1 MAVDG
6 GIRWIADFTG
16 MRKISQIQVW
26 IPLTLLIVALLI
38 GLWFLLP
45 EAELS
50 EVQRLKQRELFGKEL
65 NEELLYGIIGEEHH
79 EKDILTDYPAYFLSG
94 YKDCC
99 EMADFSDAPAFE
111 WLLSKGTIRY
121 ILIPEQI
128 QNHSQDSAVVLD
140 KCVQSGL
147 CRQVGCSAGYYEPY
161 CLYTVSESK

>member
-1 MAVDG
+1 
-6 GIRWIADFTG
+6 
-16 MRKISQIQVW
+16 
-26 IPLTLLIVALLI
+26 
-38 GLWFLLP
+38 
-45 EAELS
+45 
-50 EVQRLKQRELFGKEL
+50 
-65 NEELLYGIIGEEHH
+65 LLYGIIGEEHH

-147 CRQVGCSAGYYEPY
+147 CRQVCCSAVIMNLIVCILSLNLNEYRSNSTTKRRGEQQISASDNPKA
-161 CLYTVSESK
+161 LWIFRAPDLVGIA